1 MAETDSD
8 MSHHRILITN
18 DDGIHAPGIKLLE
31 KIAREITSDVWVV
44 APDHEKSGAGHS
56 ISMHIPIRLSQISER
71 HFAVTGTPT
80 DCALMAIYEIMTDKK
95 PTILLS
101 GINRGANLAEDVT
114 YSGTIA
120 AAMEGTLLGIPAIA
134 LSQVFELGGTPPWE
148 TAERFAPAVIECLL
162 HCEIPANTLINVNFP
177 DAPPDQVTGV
187 RVTSQ
192 GQRPPGSF
200 TIDSR
205 IDARHVPYFWVKM
218 SYKEGEKEP
227 ETDLHAIH
235 EKAISVTPIQLNMTN
250 NGWRGELSDSLQDL
264 S

>member
-1 MAETDSD
+1 MADTDRD
-8 MSHHRILITN
+8 MSRHRILVTN
-18 DDGIHAPGIKLLE
+18 DDGIGAPGIKLLE
-31 KIAREITSDVWVV
+31 KIALEITSDVWVV

-56 ISMHIPIRLSQISER
+56 ISMHIPIRLNQIDER

-134 LSQVFELGGTPPWE
+134 LSQVFELGDAPPWE
-148 TAERFAPAVIECLL
+148 TAERFAPAVIDRLMRCDM
-162 HCEIPANTLINVNFP
+162 PANTLINVNFP
-177 DAPPDQVTGV
+177 DAPPEQVSGV

-205 IDARHVPYFWVKM
+205 IDALHVPYFWVKM
-218 SYKEGEKEP
+218 SYSEGEKIAD
-227 ETDLHAIH
+227 TDLHAIH
-235 EKAISVTPIQLNMTN
+235 ENAISVTPLQLDMTN
-250 NGWRGELSDSLQDL
+250 NGWRGELADSLQGL
-264 S
+264 G